1 MLADEHGECIHLG
14 ERECS
19 IQRRHQKLLEEAP
32 SPVLTPELRH
42 TMGDAAVAAC
52 KKLGYSSAG
61 TVEFLLDS
69 SGNFYFMEMN
79 TRRGASRYRNG
90 DPGGHRPQSDQD
102 YEGEPLGY
110 SQDEC

>member
-1 MLADEHGECIHLG
+1 
-14 ERECS
+14 
-19 IQRRHQKLLEEAP
+19 
-32 SPVLTPELRH
+32 
-42 TMGDAAVAAC
+42 
-52 KKLGYSSAG
+52 
-61 TVEFLLDS
+61 
-69 SGNFYFMEMN
+69 MEMN